1 MQKKINTDILEL
13 CEGLP
18 NEFYTFF
25 SYCKNLRFEEK
36 PDYSFLRRIF
46 REVFIK
52 ENFSFDYA
60 FDWCL
65 PRGNSTAKPKKQKK
79 TKENKILG

>member
-1 MQKKINTDILEL
+1 MDTMDLTTLSYAKLNLE
-13 CEGLP
+13 
-18 NEFYTFF
+18 F
-25 SYCKNLRFEEK
+25 
-36 PDYSFLRRIF
+36 D

>member
-52 ENFSFDYA
+52 ENFSFDFA
-60 FDWCL
+60 FVWCL
-65 PRGNSTAKPKKQKK
+65 PRGNSTAKPKKKKK